1 MNTSSY
7 NSSNSLIKYSKIA
20 DLIVIGIV
28 FLILIGLLAFDY
40 QYFNFNEQII
50 KIPYNSKIY
59 FDLLPWI
66 LFGVLVVDLYFK
78 FRLTG
83 DWNRFIRLNWMD
95 ITMVLLIPFLFP
107 LKFVKLFIKPYKM
120 INAGK
125 YSIKSYQKIYKI
137 IKSWKKSKKNFMNK
151 F

>member
-1 MNTSSY
+1 MNTSSSY

-40 QYFNFNEQII
+40 QYFNFDEQII

-137 IKSWKKSKKNFMNK
+137 IKSWKK
-151 F
+151 